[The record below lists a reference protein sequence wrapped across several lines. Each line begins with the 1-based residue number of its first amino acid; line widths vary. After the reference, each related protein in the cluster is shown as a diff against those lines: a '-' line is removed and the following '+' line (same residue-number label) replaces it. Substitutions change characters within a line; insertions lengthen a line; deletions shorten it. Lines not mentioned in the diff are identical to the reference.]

1 MLLALLTMVSFYSS
15 RVEAKRI
22 YTGNNKIDA
31 ACEIILQRC
40 TNPKMTSKQ
49 KLKAVYEYLVKNMK
63 YSHSDGH
70 TRIHVKKAH
79 VKAVKK
85 QKVVLAY
92 YKQLK
97 YSKKFR
103 SRYRNLITLQGT
115 CYDMS
120 AVFCIMANHLGYR
133 AGLCSGRY
141 VRGNGSSCEHWWN
154 YVVISGQKKYFDVQA
169 ANACW
174 KGHHKMNVSYYC
186 QSSGSHAWSRHHD

>member
-1 MLLALLTMVSFYSS
+1 MLIMLLALLTMVSFYSS
-15 RVEAKRI
+15 RIEAKRI

-115 CYDMS
+115 C
-120 AVFCIMANHLGYR
+120 
-133 AGLCSGRY
+133 
-141 VRGNGSSCEHWWN
+141 
-154 YVVISGQKKYFDVQA
+154 
-169 ANACW
+169 
-174 KGHHKMNVSYYC
+174 
-186 QSSGSHAWSRHHD
+186 